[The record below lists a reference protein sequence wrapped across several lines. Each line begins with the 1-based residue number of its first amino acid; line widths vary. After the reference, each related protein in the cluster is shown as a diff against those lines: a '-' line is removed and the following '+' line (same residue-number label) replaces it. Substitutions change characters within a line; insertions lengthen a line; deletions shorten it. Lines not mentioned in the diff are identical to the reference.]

1 MEGKLYGR
9 QGRTDYPAR
18 GAHLDCARFYGAGS
32 GIGETQIHQQDNSC
46 DPAGCE
52 SYLSRTQRNSDLGV
66 FFEPSR
72 MSFDGYLDLKVP
84 LHQIP
89 FIQRVPAMA
98 ATERN
103 TLKLIRLLM
112 SIRSD

>member
-1 MEGKLYGR
+1 MGRDPESGKRKY
-9 QGRTDYPAR
+9 TNK
-18 GAHLDCARFYGAGS
+18 
-32 GIGETQIHQQDNSC
+32 TIHATLRDAQ
-46 DPAGCE
+46 
-52 SYLSRTQRNSDLGV
+52 SYLSRTQRDRDLGV

-89 FIQRVPAMA
+89 FIQRVPATA
-98 ATERN
+98 ATEGN
-103 TLKLIRLLM
+103 TLKLIPLLM